1 MCRRLYLSR
10 LMQSASQK
18 YNCTL
23 FHAACNS
30 HAQSAAKMSAPMAA
44 SVRVLSHLSVC
55 LSVCLRVCVRGSAA
69 HTSPVTS
76 LRLSIKYR
84 GERCLW
90 WPTAGSMAGPGLVG
104 AESRTYIMRVHSG
117 LTVAVLDRGLFDGP
131 LSD

>member
-1 MCRRLYLSR
+1 MYRRLYLSQ
-10 LMQSASQK
+10 LVQSASQK

-30 HAQSAAKMSAPMAA
+30 LAQSAANMSAPMAA
-44 SVRVLSHLSVC
+44 SVLSRLSVC

-69 HTSPVTS
+69 RTSPVTS

-104 AESRTYIMRVHSG
+104 AESRTYTMRVHSG

>member
-1 MCRRLYLSR
+1 MQRATATHSLLLTCRRLWSPVFVF
-10 LMQSASQK
+10 SAVS
-18 YNCTL
+18 
-23 FHAACNS
+23 
-30 HAQSAAKMSAPMAA
+30 
-44 SVRVLSHLSVC
+44 LSVC

-90 WPTAGSMAGPGLVG
+90 CPTAGSMAGPGLVG

-117 LTVAVLDRGLFDGP
+117 LTVAVLDGGLFDGP